1 MRALLNKLILIT
13 AAGLTQA
20 AVATPLITNGGFN
33 TDASGWTLGGGSGCY
48 SAWTANG
55 NGTGAVVMN
64 ACGSA
69 DSDPTVSQTV
79 SDLVI
84 GHTYLLSWDQKLDSA
99 YSGYGYGKT
108 FGIFLGADGGMPL
121 YTNEIP
127 NTTWQSLSTSFVA
140 TSTSQ
145 LITFAAELDQRT
157 TGVSLRTDVS
167 YQIDNVALKDTSV
180 PEPASIALM
189 GLGLA
194 GLCPGL
200 RRRSA

>member
-1 MRALLNKLILIT
+1 MRTLLNKLILIV

-48 SAWTANG
+48 SSWTSSG
-55 NGTGAVVMN
+55 NGTGAVAMN

-69 DSDPTVSQTV
+69 DSDPTVSQTIIG
-79 SDLVI
+79 LTI

-108 FGIFLGADGGMPL
+108 FGIFLGADGGTPL

-127 NTTWQSLSTSFVA
+127 NTTWQSMSTSFVA

-145 LITFAAELDQRT
+145 LITFASELDQRT
-157 TGVSLRTDVS
+157 TGVTLRTDVS
-167 YQIDNVALKDTSV
+167 YQIDNVSLKDTSV
-180 PEPASIALM
+180 PEPASIMLI

-194 GLCPGL
+194 GLSARL
-200 RRRSA
+200 RRKSA